1 MGAIGTVGMAVAV
14 LPESTWAARPSAV
27 GRTRQ
32 RIKITDFGP
41 TGTWF
46 VSNGTRWYPESGEVV
61 VGGSKTDI
69 TTAVL
74 DTASNFV
81 AGVTIPAGLIAAG
94 CEIHVDRVW
103 ACGTGTGT
111 KTEKMYLSTTT
122 STLGTAFSAGQQFS
136 TNSLNAAANSST
148 QTKNIIHVSD
158 SSANSQFSLGAGA
171 TIIVPFAN
179 VTNAVTTGSIE
190 TQSAACY
197 INICVAKGTAADS
210 VILKSHRVT
219 IKF

>member
-1 MGAIGTVGMAVAV
+1 MGAIGTVGMAVSV

-27 GRTRQ
+27 GRARQ
-32 RIKITDFGP
+32 RIKITDFD
-41 TGTWF
+41 TWF
-46 VSNGTRWYPESGEVV
+46 VSDGTRWNPESGEVV

-69 TTAVL
+69 TSATV

-103 ACGTGTGT
+103 ACGAGTGT
-111 KTEKMYLSTTT
+111 KAEKMYLSTTT
-122 STLGTAFSAGQQFS
+122 STLGTAFSAGTQFS

-171 TIIVPFAN
+171 SSITPYAN
-179 VTNAVTTGSIE
+179 VTNAATTGAIE
-190 TQSAACY
+190 TQAAACY
-197 INICVAKGTAADS
+197 INICMAKGAAADS
-210 VILKSHRVT
+210 VILKSHKVT
-219 IKF
+219 IRF

>member
-1 MGAIGTVGMAVAV
+1 MGAIGTVGVAVSV

-103 ACGTGTGT
+103 AVLGTGT
-111 KTEKMYLSTTT
+111 KSEKMYLSTTT

-136 TNSLNAAANSST
+136 TNSLNASAST
-148 QTKNIIHVSD
+148 SAQTKNIIHVSD

-171 TIIVPFAN
+171 SSITPFAN
-179 VTNAVTTGSIE
+179 VTNAATTGTIE

-197 INICVAKGTAADS
+197 INLCMAKGTAADS
-210 VILKSHRVT
+210 VILKSHKVA